1 MNTPTLGA
9 VAADQPNRQQRRRP
23 DHQTAVLDRHDTAC
37 YLGIGLSLL
46 AELTAQNRIP
56 SLTIGRRRLY
66 RLVDLDAWLEE
77 QVRSRWVLN
86 EP

>member
-9 VAADQPNRQQRRRP
+9 VAVDQPNRQQRGAP
-23 DHQTAVLDRHDTAC
+23 NQQPAVLDRLGTAS

-66 RLVDLDAWLEE
+66 RRVDLEAWLGE
-77 QVRSRWVLN
+77 QVR
-86 EP
+86 